1 MNLLLDSHAFVW
13 MHEEPHKLSVKVAYK
28 ILNPANR
35 IVLSVASVWEMQI
48 KIKLGKFSFS
58 DTLENVI
65 AKEHQTN
72 NLQILPVQ
80 LAHALYLENLPLH
93 HKDPF
98 DRLLISQAIVENMT
112 LVTADPEFAK
122 YQVNLLW

>member
-13 MHEEPHKLSVKVAYK
+13 MHEEPHKLSVNVAYE
-28 ILNPANR
+28 ILNPANQ
-35 IVLSVASVWEMQI
+35 IFLSVVTVWELQI
-48 KIKLGKFSFS
+48 KIALKKFSFS

-65 AKEHQTN
+65 LREQQTN
-72 NLQILPVQ
+72 KVQILPVN
-80 LAHALYLENLPLH
+80 LSHALYLENLPLH

-112 LVTADPEFAK
+112 LVSADEQFAK

>member
-13 MHEEPHKLSVKVAYK
+13 MHEEPHKLSVKVASE
-28 ILNPANR
+28 ILNPANQ
-35 IVLSVASVWEMQI
+35 IFLSVAAVWELQI

-65 AKEHQTN
+65 IEERRRN
-72 NLQILPVQ
+72 NLQILPVE
-80 LAHALYLENLPLH
+80 LSHALYLENLPLH

-98 DRLLISQAIVENMT
+98 DRLLISQAVVENMI
-112 LVTADPEFAK
+112 LVSADANFAK